1 MGAFGG
7 EGGLGEEEVVVEGFG
22 VLVVDL
28 AVVFG
33 GEVWWLFYVEQDD
46 EILLL
51 IEKLINTLLSNINHN
66 RPRMPLQPLQ
76 HLLTLNLIFPLILPN
91 NRWLVKAPVDGQGFF
106 ILAEECF
113 GAFLVR
119 LEVVVFLFGFGGEDE
134 FFVGGGRLFVSKV
147 D

>member
-1 MGAFGG
+1 
-7 EGGLGEEEVVVEGFG
+7 
-22 VLVVDL
+22 
-28 AVVFG
+28 
-33 GEVWWLFYVEQDD
+33 
-46 EILLL
+46 
-51 IEKLINTLLSNINHN
+51 
-66 RPRMPLQPLQ
+66 MPLQPLQ

-91 NRWLVKAPVDGQGFF
+91 NRRLVKATVDGQGFF

-134 FFVGGGRLFVSKV
+134 FFVRGGRLFVSKV